1 MWRFIVS
8 CPLNSMAYQCF
19 VVIHIFL
26 ASGLA
31 ASSTCLQRLLVAVLS
46 EEESSAF
53 GKLEVQSSQQWE
65 LRFCCL
71 SSSVFL
77 PEVCVE
83 DLRCCLGLASLLPAA
98 NCSEKE
104 ASDVG
109 VLTALNFLCRL
120 IVVLL
125 WVSVPSVFFST
136 TGEKKSTGR
145 ACFWNAWSLS
155 KMSS

>member
-1 MWRFIVS
+1 MKI
-8 CPLNSMAYQCF
+8 YCF
-19 VVIHIFL
+19 LSLEQHGIPVFCCYPYLFSIR
-26 ASGLA
+26 SG
-31 ASSTCLQRLLVAVLS
+31 RLFHMPTKVAVLS

-125 WVSVPSVFFST
+125 WVSVPSVFFTT